1 MPLSYRII
9 KNQEVG
15 IDNEDIEIPIIPAE
29 GLYKNDHCRNK
40 ENIDQN
46 KLEIQVQDVI
56 TNAEDRA
63 KNIIEQ
69 AEQEANAIKRK
80 ARESGYQGG
89 FRKGQEE
96 GYKQGYDRAIKDTNE
111 LKVNARQLLDNAH
124 KESRKYIEKTREE
137 IFNLAS
143 SIARSIIHFN
153 IDTRDESIIEM
164 VKNALKN
171 AEERKQII
179 IRSHPDANL
188 ILQTNLYQFK
198 KICPNAAFTF
208 LEDKGIKG
216 QGCIIE
222 SEEQVINLEI
232 DSQLENIFT
241 ALLEMRE
248 DNEL

>member
-15 IDNEDIEIPIIPAE
+15 FDNENIEIPIIPTE
-29 GLYKNDHCRNK
+29 GLYKNEHHTHT
-40 ENIDQN
+40 ENIEQN
-46 KLEIQVQDVI
+46 KLGIQVQEVI
-56 TNAEDRA
+56 KSAEDRA
-63 KNIIEQ
+63 KNIIEK
-69 AEQEANAIKRK
+69 AEQEANSIKKK

-96 GYKQGYDRAIKDTNE
+96 GYKKAYDKAIKETNE
-111 LKVNARQLLDNAH
+111 MKDNARQLLHSAH
-124 KESRKYIEKTREE
+124 KESRQYIEKTREE
-137 IFNLAS
+137 IFNLAA
-143 SIARSIIHFN
+143 SIARSILHFN

-164 VKNALKN
+164 VKNALKH

-179 IRSHPDANL
+179 IRSNPDSNL
-188 ILQTNLYQFK
+188 ILQTNLYQFM
-198 KICPNAAFTF
+198 KICPNATFTF
-208 LEDKGIKG
+208 LEDKEIKG

-232 DSQLENIFT
+232 DSQLQNIVS

-248 DNEL
+248 DDGI